1 MRTRIVGLAVWISV
15 LAVGLFVV
23 PLAVGVWRYAVVDE
37 RSDLERAAN
46 AVAIAVA
53 DDVLRDDPIDDSGWT
68 GEAKI
73 SVYGDEGERIAGR
86 GPAEA
91 SPAVSDALDGEPGLE
106 SDGTDLVVAVPVS
119 HDAEVIGA
127 VRAAAPHGI
136 VTRNVALAWAALTAL
151 AALVIAAAWL
161 VARRQARR
169 LAAPLEQLS
178 LAARRLG
185 EGDFS
190 VRTRPSDVPEIDAV
204 GGALNTTAGRL
215 DDLLARER
223 AFSADA
229 SHQLRTPLAGLRLRL
244 EAALE
249 RPDGDLRRAMRASL
263 VDADRLEQT
272 IDELLALARDTA
284 SAQPV
289 VLDVLFAELDHD
301 WRGRLRDDG
310 RDLRLELQP
319 GTPQPL
325 ASVGAVREVLR
336 VLLDNAVLHGG
347 GTVTVTARESADA
360 IAIDVADDGAGVDL
374 SETALFTGRRD
385 RANGHGI
392 GLALA
397 RRLVEAQ
404 GGRLQLNRAAPPV
417 FTLLLPTVPQP
428 EQSEPEPV
436 PVGSP
441 P

>member
-53 DDVLRDDPIDDSGWT
+53 DDVLRDDPIDDSRWT

-178 LAARRLG
+178 VAARRLG

-204 GGALNTTAGRL
+204 GSALNTTAGRL
-215 DDLLARER
+215 DDQLARER

-249 RPDGDLRRAMRASL
+249 RPDGDLRPAIRASL

-319 GTPQPL
+319 GAPQPL
-325 ASVGAVREVLR
+325 ASVGAVRQVLR
-336 VLLDNAVLHGG
+336 VLLDNAVLHG
-347 GTVTVTARESADA
+347 TVTVTARESAYA
-360 IAIDVADDGAGVDL
+360 VAIDVADDGAGVDL

-428 EQSEPEPV
+428 EPEPV
-436 PVGSP
+436 PVGSQP
-441 P
+441 